1 MRTALAILLPA
12 ILLPAISWSA
22 RASAA
27 EGVPVMALDE
37 ALLYAR
43 AHQPQIRSA
52 LAEWSA
58 RKSEARIPR
67 ALWLPQIGATAQ
79 LFVATANNTTGT
91 YLNVPEVDL
100 PRIGA
105 TAARSGGSWSPSAAS
120 VGALSIDQELYEF
133 GRIAAQIAAGDA
145 LAAAARA
152 SADAMLLDV
161 QLGVE
166 EAYHSV
172 LAAKDVLAAT
182 EEALKRALTH
192 RDFAAAG
199 TRTGMRPPIDLTRAQ
214 ADVAQLE
221 VRRIRAQSGLESAR
235 AAFAASMGSTS
246 LEVDAQPMSPDD
258 TPSPALDEALREAA
272 RLNPA
277 IARAL
282 AEVEAQHRQ
291 TQAIGRELLPNL
303 FLSAGLSGRAGGA
316 QPSGGAAAVP
326 FGDGWL
332 PDVANWH
339 LGVIIQW
346 NLFDATVLARRSASK
361 AREQAAQANL
371 DEARMAVTLGAERAY
386 LELDAALKA
395 LPGLQLA
402 VDAARANQ
410 AQADARFRA
419 GLGTIVELADSEA
432 LLTGAEL
439 ELAIGRF

>member
-1 MRTALAILLPA
+1 APALALLLPA
-12 ILLPAISWSA
+12 ILWIN

-37 ALLYAR
+37 ALGYAR

-91 YLNVPEVDL
+91 YLPVPEVDL
-100 PRIGA
+100 PRIGG
-105 TAARSGGSWSPSAAS
+105 TSARADTSWSPSATS
-120 VGALSIDQELYEF
+120 IGALSVDQEVYEF

-152 SADAMLLDV
+152 GADVMLLDV

-166 EAYHSV
+166 EAYHAV

-182 EEALKRALTH
+182 EEALRRATTH

-221 VRRIRAQSGLESAR
+221 VRRIRALSGLESAR

-303 FLSAGLSGRAGGA
+303 FLSAGLSG
-316 QPSGGAAAVP
+316 
-326 FGDGWL
+326 
-332 PDVANWH
+332 
-339 LGVIIQW
+339 
-346 NLFDATVLARRSASK
+346 
-361 AREQAAQANL
+361 
-371 DEARMAVTLGAERAY
+371 
-386 LELDAALKA
+386 
-395 LPGLQLA
+395 
-402 VDAARANQ
+402 
-410 AQADARFRA
+410 
-419 GLGTIVELADSEA
+419 
-432 LLTGAEL
+432 
-439 ELAIGRF
+439 

>member
-1 MRTALAILLPA
+1 
-12 ILLPAISWSA
+12 
-22 RASAA
+22 
-27 EGVPVMALDE
+27 MALDE
-37 ALLYAR
+37 ALGYAR

-91 YLNVPEVDL
+91 YLPVPEVDL
-100 PRIGA
+100 PRIGG
-105 TAARSGGSWSPSAAS
+105 TSARADTSWSPSATS
-120 VGALSIDQELYEF
+120 IGALSVDQEVYEF

-152 SADAMLLDV
+152 GADVMLLDV

-166 EAYHSV
+166 EAYHAV

-182 EEALKRALTH
+182 EEALRRATTH

-221 VRRIRAQSGLESAR
+221 VRRIRALSGLESAR

-272 RLNPA
+272 RKNPA
-277 IARAL
+277 IAFAL
-282 AEVEAQHRQ
+282 AQLSAQHHQ
-291 TQAIGRELLPNL
+291 TQAIGRELLPNV
-303 FLSAGLSGRAGGA
+303 FVSAGLSGRAGGA

-332 PDVANWH
+332 PDIANWH

-361 AREQAAQANL
+361 AREQAALANL

-386 LELDAALKA
+386 LDLDAALKA